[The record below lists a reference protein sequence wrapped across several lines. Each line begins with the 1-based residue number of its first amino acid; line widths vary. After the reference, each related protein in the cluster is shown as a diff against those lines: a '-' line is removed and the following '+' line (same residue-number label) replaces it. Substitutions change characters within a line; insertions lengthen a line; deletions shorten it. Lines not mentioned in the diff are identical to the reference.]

1 MTPLVLIVALVSIGS
16 SSLILRIVI
25 GYLVRPLG
33 TRVSLRK
40 PSIDPRRIGR
50 RLAELLYRR
59 KPKQ

>member
-1 MTPLVLIVALVSIGS
+1 MTPFVLIVALVSIAS
-16 SSLILRIVI
+16 SSFILRIVI

-40 PSIDPRRIGR
+40 PSIDPRKIGR

-59 KPKQ
+59 RK

>member
-1 MTPLVLIVALVSIGS
+1 MTPFVLIVALVSIAS
-16 SSLILRIVI
+16 SSFILRIVI

-40 PSIDPRRIGR
+40 PSFGPRWIGR

-59 KPKQ
+59 RK

>member
-1 MTPLVLIVALVSIGS
+1 MTPFVLIVALVSIAS
-16 SSLILRIVI
+16 SSFILRIVI

-40 PSIDPRRIGR
+40 PSVDPRKIGR

-59 KPKQ
+59 RK

>member
-1 MTPLVLIVALVSIGS
+1 MTPFVLIVALVSIAS
-16 SSLILRIVI
+16 SSFILRIVI

-40 PSIDPRRIGR
+40 PSVDPRRIGR

-59 KPKQ
+59 RK

>member
-1 MTPLVLIVALVSIGS
+1 MTPFVLIVALISIAS
-16 SSLILRIVI
+16 SSFILRIVI

-40 PSIDPRRIGR
+40 PSVDPRKIGR

-59 KPKQ
+59 RK